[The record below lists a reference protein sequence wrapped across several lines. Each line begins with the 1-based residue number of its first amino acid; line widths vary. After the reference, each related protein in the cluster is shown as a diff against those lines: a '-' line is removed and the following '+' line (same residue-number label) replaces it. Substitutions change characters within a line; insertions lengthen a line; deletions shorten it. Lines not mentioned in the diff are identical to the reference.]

1 MTDNVRPSDDSRES
15 PRQLPFRVTA
25 AVFGKKKKKKGK
37 GAQQEAD
44 DPATV
49 AQWLQECVALQR
61 KIFPKCESLDIVGEV
76 KKANSVL
83 FVAVAK
89 QLLCQVESDDDR
101 GGGGAGGGSFAFSY
115 EKDAAAA
122 NARSW
127 ETSEGKD
134 GADVDVEDDEESCIG
149 FLLITR
155 TGSSAYISKLCVSD
169 KFRRRGVGIA
179 LMNLTIAH
187 LKRARCQTLRL
198 HVSAFR
204 VLGFNC
210 AQRRQRRHHGSSCF
224 YGVAQFI
231 V

>member
-1 MTDNVRPSDDSRES
+1 MADNVRPQSDDSNES
-15 PRQLPFRVTA
+15 RRQLPFRVTA
-25 AVFGKKKKKKGK
+25 AVFGKKKKKRGK
-37 GAQQEAD
+37 NAQQEAD

-49 AQWLQECVALQR
+49 AHWLQECVGLQR

-89 QLLCQVESDDDR
+89 QPACPVDNTVGDSF
-101 GGGGAGGGSFAFSY
+101 SFAY
-115 EKDAAAA
+115 EKAG

-127 ETSEGKD
+127 EAIEDKD
-134 GADVDVEDDEESCIG
+134 DVDVQDGEESCIG

-155 TGSSAYISKLCVSD
+155 TGSSAYVSKLCVSD

-187 LKRARCQTLRL
+187 LKHARCQTLRL
-198 HVSAFR
+198 HVSAFAR
-204 VLGFNC
+204 WY
-210 AQRRQRRHHGSSCF
+210 S
-224 YGVAQFI
+224 I
-231 V
+231 VHVT